1 MVRPTLN
8 TKELMDDLAWSIH
21 EYLMKEATPFNGGH
35 LVLIP
40 ITALVKKFEM
50 NHRTIARRL
59 AALKDEGML
68 IPLIKKDFVTL
79 YWIKDQDED

>member
-8 TKELMDDLAWSIH
+8 TRELLDDLAWSIH
-21 EYLMKEATPFNGGH
+21 EYLMDESTLFEGNR

-40 ITALVKKFEM
+40 VTALVKKFQR

-59 AALKDEGML
+59 AALKDEGVL
-68 IPLIKKDFVTL
+68 IPLIKKDFVSL
-79 YWIKDQDED
+79 YHIKEQDED